1 MFLSEEKL
9 NSVGFKSIGKNV
21 LISDKCSI
29 YSPQLIEI
37 GDNVRIDDFAIL
49 SAGTSLKIGNYV
61 HIGCYTSLIGKGE
74 FILEDFVGISGRVSL
89 YSSSDD
95 YTGMSMT
102 NPMISNEFKKITT
115 GKIHIKKHSI
125 IGTSTVI
132 LPNVVIG
139 MGCSIYAQSLIK
151 YDCEEL
157 GVYGGSPTKLIG
169 KKLTKFLE
177 YEEKFIR
184 DNQSSNTRP

>member
-1 MFLSEEKL
+1 MFLTINQL
-9 NSVGFKSIGKNV
+9 QNIGFKSIGKNV
-21 LISDKCSI
+21 FISDKCTI
-29 YSPQLIEI
+29 YSPHLIEI
-37 GDNVRIDDFAIL
+37 GNNVRIDDFVIL
-49 SAGTSLKIGNYV
+49 SPSTSLKIGNYV

-102 NPMISNEFKKITT
+102 NPMIPNEFKKITN

-125 IGTSTVI
+125 IGTASVI
-132 LPNVVIG
+132 LPNVTIE

-151 YDCEEL
+151 SNCEEL
-157 GVYGGSPTKLIG
+157 GVYSGNPAKLIN
-169 KKLTKFLE
+169 KRLTKFLQ
-177 YEEKFIR
+177 YEKKFIG
-184 DNQSSNTRP
+184 NN

>member
-1 MFLSEEKL
+1 MFLTTNQL
-9 NSVGFKSIGKNV
+9 QNIGFKSIGKNV
-21 LISDKCSI
+21 FISDKCTI
-29 YSPQLIEI
+29 YSPHLIEI
-37 GDNVRIDDFAIL
+37 GNNVRIDDFVIL
-49 SAGTSLKIGNYV
+49 SPSTSLKIGNYV

-102 NPMISNEFKKITT
+102 NPMIPNEFKKITN

-125 IGTSTVI
+125 IGTASVI
-132 LPNVVIG
+132 LPNVTIE

-151 YDCEEL
+151 SNCEEL
-157 GVYGGSPTKLIG
+157 GVYSGNPAKLIN
-169 KKLTKFLE
+169 KRLTKFLQ
-177 YEEKFIR
+177 YEKKFIG
-184 DNQSSNTRP
+184 NN